1 MAGVEGCRQK
11 EQVQIPEI
19 GLCLAYSQN
28 LKEVR
33 EAGVERGRDVED
45 EVLEVRRR
53 GWVDGV
59 EPSRPC

>member
-1 MAGVEGCRQK
+1 M
-11 EQVQIPEI
+11 QIPEI

-45 EVLEVRRR
+45 EVLEVRQR